1 MLALLSTSSP
11 NVAVRLP
18 YLRSYLALLVGALAP
33 WLLLVGLPG
42 VLHSTAAACFA
53 GSFPA

>member
-1 MLALLSTSSP
+1 MLALPLTSSP

-18 YLRSYLALLVGALAP
+18 YLRSHLALIVGALAP
-33 WLLLVGLPG
+33 WLLLVVLPG
-42 VLHSTAAACFA
+42 VLHGTAAACIA